1 MVETLGTAT
10 NTGEEV
16 VRIEGE
22 DGSTLFAFV
31 GEEEVEL
38 VIKNEANMKMT
49 RKAWNSFAGKSLKMA
64 HTSLM
69 PIV

>member
-1 MVETLGTAT
+1 MVETLGTA
-10 NTGEEV
+10 NTGEEIVKV
-16 VRIEGE
+16 VGE

-38 VIKNEANMKMT
+38 VLQNDASMKLN